1 MNVVIRLSGHMR
13 WLVTAALIAAVEEG
27 GHYLAVDGARLGNG
41 ELARSEAGRE
51 KFDDICYDW

>member
-13 WLVTAALIAAVEEG
+13 RLVMAALIEAVEEG

-51 KFDDICYDW
+51 AFDGVCGGC

>member
-1 MNVVIRLSGHMR
+1 M
-13 WLVTAALIAAVEEG
+13 AALIAAVAEG
-27 GHYLAVDGARLGNG
+27 GHYLAVHGARLGNS